1 MQINRKYLARMDFL
15 LLFFTVIV
23 LILGMNMVYSSSS
36 FRAEKLFENNAHYL
50 QKHIIRLAIGVVVM
64 VIFALVDYRRWLILS
79 PLFFWFG
86 FALLIMLFLPLPFVV
101 TSKGASRWMNV
112 GFMTIQPSDFARYA
126 LILVLARVLTSER
139 DKLEDFWGGF
149 LKIFFLVVLIVVP
162 IAFEKDLGTAALVI
176 LIAFAMFYI
185 AEVRVSYILAVATSC
200 VSAGLFF
207 MGMNNYQ
214 FVRFE
219 KFINMLLGDGN
230 PGWHLRQ
237 SLISFAEGGVLGK
250 GLGYGQQKYEFLP
263 EAHKDFIFSVV
274 GEELGF
280 IGATVTLLF
289 FFLIFYRGIRIA
301 QYAPNGYARLL
312 AGGIS
317 ICIGAYA
324 FINAAVALALLPTT
338 GIPMPFMSYGGS
350 ALVSHLAA
358 VGILLNISMQGS
370 KSYSRQEHWQ
380 VYNKRLKR
388 PVFSGIG

>member
-1 MQINRKYLARMDFL
+1 M
-15 LLFFTVIV
+15 
-23 LILGMNMVYSSSS
+23 
-36 FRAEKLFENNAHYL
+36 
-50 QKHIIRLAIGVVVM
+50 
-64 VIFALVDYRRWLILS
+64 
-79 PLFFWFG
+79 
-86 FALLIMLFLPLPFVV
+86 
-101 TSKGASRWMNV
+101 
-112 GFMTIQPSDFARYA
+112 
-126 LILVLARVLTSER
+126 
-139 DKLEDFWGGF
+139 
-149 LKIFFLVVLIVVP
+149 
-162 IAFEKDLGTAALVI
+162 
-176 LIAFAMFYI
+176 
-185 AEVRVSYILAVATSC
+185 
-200 VSAGLFF
+200 
-207 MGMNNYQ
+207 
-214 FVRFE
+214 
-219 KFINMLLGDGN
+219 
-230 PGWHLRQ
+230 
-237 SLISFAEGGVLGK
+237 
-250 GLGYGQQKYEFLP
+250 
-263 EAHKDFIFSVV
+263 V

-301 QYAPNGYARLL
+301 QYAPTGYARLL